1 MPQQKEEIEQAYRSL
16 LCLPIL
22 SPAHI
27 SASKRT
33 LAWNPNPSWELGG
46 VGEEGQIRESCDATG
61 QGHKQPKAR
70 ARASVGMQQG
80 RERTRHSLGAVVAV
94 GDGVTHP
101 DRRRVV
107 CSGRPRLVG
116 IRQHGSLRTGPNAY

>member
-1 MPQQKEEIEQAYRSL
+1 MPQQKEENEQAYRSL

-33 LAWNPNPSWELGG
+33 LAWNPNPPWELGG
-46 VGEEGQIRESCDATG
+46 VGKEGQIRESCDATG

-70 ARASVGMQQG
+70 ARARASAGMQQG

-94 GDGVTHP
+94 GVGVTHP
-101 DRRRVV
+101 DR
-107 CSGRPRLVG
+107 
-116 IRQHGSLRTGPNAY
+116 